1 MWADLRS
8 FVQEVL
14 RLQSPLPAVAH
25 ECNYDPAR
33 AMSKSKADQMLIY
46 QSVDGK
52 IKVDVRFDQD
62 TVWLSL
68 DQMATLFGRNKSTV
82 SRHIKNIF
90 EEGELSVDS
99 TVAKFA
105 TVQSEG
111 RRSVER
117 EIDYYNLDV
126 IISVGYRVKS
136 LQGTQFRI
144 WATQQLREY
153 LTKGFA
159 LDDERLKRGSAYNY
173 FKELLDRIREIRL
186 SERLFYQQI
195 KDIYATSIDYNP
207 SDEMTIA
214 FYKEVQNKLL
224 WAVSG
229 KTAAELIYYRSNA
242 ALPMMGLTSTELEG
256 KVRKRDITIGKN
268 YLNEQEI
275 GQLKLIV
282 EQFLAYAEAQAQA
295 EKPMYMRDWIQKLRL
310 VLTMNDKNILEHA
323 GTISHEMAV
332 RKASKELQAYNAL
345 QREME
350 HLESIKELD
359 YDIKC
364 ITRQDLNQNL
374 KEGAE

>member
-1 MWADLRS
+1 
-8 FVQEVL
+8 
-14 RLQSPLPAVAH
+14 
-25 ECNYDPAR
+25 
-33 AMSKSKADQMLIY
+33 MLIY

-90 EEGELSVDS
+90 EEGELSNNSV
-99 TVAKFA
+99 VAKFA
-105 TVQSEG
+105 TTASDGKEYQV
-111 RRSVER
+111 
-117 EIDYYNLDV
+117 DYYNLDV

-159 LDDERLKRGSAYNY
+159 LDDDRLKRGSAYNY

-229 KTAAELIYYRSNA
+229 KTAAELIYYRANA
-242 ALPMMGLTSTELEG
+242 ALPMMGLTSTELKG

-345 QREME
+345 QREIE

-364 ITRQDLNQNL
+364 MTRQDLNQNL